1 MGKCVCHLCATNV
14 NRYNLQPQLKC
25 RVLPQLTLH
34 SFASTPVKV
43 EKLLDKQPELPGEAN
58 AMALPDGHQVEQQAV
73 HLGLVNFQ

>member
-1 MGKCVCHLCATNV
+1 
-14 NRYNLQPQLKC
+14 
-25 RVLPQLTLH
+25 VLPQLTLH